1 MKTMALLA
9 ILAGGLWSLGV
20 STPPA
25 EATLLQQQIDHVL
38 LEYPGGVQT
47 GPGEVTWGG
56 GEVVLELEDPARGPL
71 TVATMAVG
79 SCATDHFCAYTN
91 INLTG
96 AKITFSNCNATNSVS
111 PLGSKVRSFANA
123 RSSGTVYAYNG
134 STVVAST
141 YKNTTAT
148 VTRLGC

>member
-1 MKTMALLA
+1 M
-9 ILAGGLWSLGV
+9 
-20 STPPA
+20 
-25 EATLLQQQIDHVL
+25 
-38 LEYPGGVQT
+38 
-47 GPGEVTWGG
+47 
-56 GEVVLELEDPARGPL
+56 LELEDPARGPL

-96 AKITFSNCNATNSVS
+96 AKIIFSNCNATNSVS
-111 PLGSKVRSFANA
+111 PLGSKVRSSANA

-141 YKNTTAT
+141 GAGTYKNTTAT

>member
-47 GPGEVTWGG
+47 GPGEVTW
-56 GEVVLELEDPARGPL
+56 EA
-71 TVATMAVG
+71 
-79 SCATDHFCAYTN
+79 
-91 INLTG
+91 
-96 AKITFSNCNATNSVS
+96 
-111 PLGSKVRSFANA
+111 A
-123 RSSGTVYAYNG
+123 RSCSNSRILPEGP
-134 STVVAST
+134 
-141 YKNTTAT
+141 
-148 VTRLGC
+148 